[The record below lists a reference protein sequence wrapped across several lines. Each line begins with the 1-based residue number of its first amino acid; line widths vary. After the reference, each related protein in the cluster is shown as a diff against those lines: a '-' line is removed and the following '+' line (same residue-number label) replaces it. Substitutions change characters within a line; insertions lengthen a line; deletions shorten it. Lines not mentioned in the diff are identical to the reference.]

1 MFYRLDEIMNK
12 TRSPDLE
19 TTDMTDITD
28 NSLITDFTQI
38 VSCAVGKDRVERRR
52 QKIRREL
59 VQQYFASERE
69 VSSGLPA
76 KVKKLFGL
84 G

>member
-1 MFYRLDEIMNK
+1 MFYRRDEIMNK
-12 TRSPDLE
+12 IRSPGLD

-38 VSCAVGKDRVERRR
+38 VSCAVGKDRAERRR

-69 VSSGLPA
+69 DSNGLPA
-76 KVKKLFGL
+76 KVKKLFGF

>member
-69 VSSGLPA
+69 DSNGLPA